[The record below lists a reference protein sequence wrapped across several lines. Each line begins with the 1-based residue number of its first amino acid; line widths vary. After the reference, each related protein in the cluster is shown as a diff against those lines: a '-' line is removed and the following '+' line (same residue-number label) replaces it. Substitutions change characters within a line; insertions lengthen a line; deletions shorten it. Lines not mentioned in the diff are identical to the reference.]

1 MTGKKKALGRGLSAL
16 LEGSDLELAPR
27 EVQIN
32 QLVGSVAMIP
42 IDDIEANP
50 FQPRTDFDRA
60 ELADLAMSIQ
70 HQGIIQPVTLRKLG
84 NDRFQLIAGERRLKA
99 ARVAG
104 LTEIPAYIRVAN
116 DEQMLE
122 MALVENLQREDLNP
136 IEVGVSFQRLLEE
149 CQIRQEELSQRIGKD
164 RSTISN
170 YIRLLKLPAEI
181 QIAIREKKITMGHAR
196 ALITLESTSL
206 QIRIF
211 KQILAK
217 NLSVREVESLARK
230 AGTLSESAL
239 SEKTKKV
246 SDPKAMQLEEQLT
259 SKLNMHVKVQI
270 NRKGRGSVTIPFHSE
285 EELEKIINLIGQ
297 DIT

>member
-1 MTGKKKALGRGLSAL
+1 
-16 LEGSDLELAPR
+16 
-27 EVQIN
+27 
-32 QLVGSVAMIP
+32 MIR

-70 HQGIIQPVTLRKLG
+70 HQGIIQPVTLRKLS

-122 MALVENLQREDLNP
+122 MALVENIQREDLNP
-136 IEVGVSFQRLLEE
+136 IEVGISFQRLMEE
-149 CQIRQEELSQRIGKD
+149 CQIRQEDLSQRVGKD

-170 YIRLLKLPAEI
+170 YVRLLRLPAEI

-196 ALITLESTSL
+196 ALITLENSSL

-211 KQILAK
+211 KQILSK
-217 NLSVREVESLARK
+217 NLSVREVESMAR
-230 AGTLSESAL
+230 ANGDRTLL
-239 SEKTKKV
+239 SSRRSPGE
-246 SDPKAMQLEEQLT
+246 SDPKLMKLEGALNARLKT
-259 SKLNMHVKVQI
+259 KVKLQMNK
-270 NRKGRGSVTIPFHSE
+270 KGAGTITIPFTSE
-285 EELEKIINLIGQ
+285 EDLNKIIELLES
-297 DIT
+297 

>member
-1 MTGKKKALGRGLSAL
+1 MSGKKKALGRGLSAL
-16 LEGSDLELAPR
+16 LEGSDLEQAPR
-27 EVQIN
+27 EVQVN
-32 QLVGSVAMIP
+32 QLVGSVANIL

-122 MALVENLQREDLNP
+122 MALVENIQRTDLNP
-136 IEVGVSFQRLLEE
+136 IEVGISFQRLMEE
-149 CQIRQEELSQRIGKD
+149 CQIKQEELSQRVGKD

-170 YIRLLKLPAEI
+170 YVRLLKLPAEI
-181 QIAIREKKITMGHAR
+181 QIAIREKKISMGHAR
-196 ALITLESTSL
+196 ALIALDNITVQL
-206 QIRIF
+206 RIF
-211 KQILAK
+211 RQILAK
-217 NLSVREVESLARK
+217 ELSVRDVEAIVRSVHDRVQPLPNTRQMADNLPPELK
-230 AGTLSESAL
+230 KIQEMLNSTLNAPVKLKVNSKGAGTI
-239 SEKTKKV
+239 TITFR
-246 SDPKAMQLEEQLT
+246 SD
-259 SKLNMHVKVQI
+259 
-270 NRKGRGSVTIPFHSE
+270 
-285 EELEKIINLIGQ
+285 EELKKILANL
-297 DIT
+297 

>member
-1 MTGKKKALGRGLSAL
+1 MSGKKKALGRGLSAL
-16 LEGSDLELAPR
+16 LEGSDLEQAPR
-27 EVQIN
+27 EVQVN
-32 QLVGSVAMIP
+32 QLVGSVAMIL

-122 MALVENLQREDLNP
+122 MALVENIQRTDLNP
-136 IEVGVSFQRLLEE
+136 IEVGISFQRLMEE
-149 CQIRQEELSQRIGKD
+149 CQIKQEELSQRVGKD

-170 YIRLLKLPAEI
+170 YVRLLKLPAEI
-181 QIAIREKKITMGHAR
+181 QIAIREKKISMGHAR
-196 ALITLESTSL
+196 ALIALDNNTVQL
-206 QIRIF
+206 RIF
-211 KQILAK
+211 RQILAK
-217 NLSVREVESLARK
+217 ELSVRDVEAIVRSVHDPVQPSPNTRQSADNLPPELKRIQERLNSTLNTPVK
-230 AGTLSESAL
+230 LKVNSKGAGTI
-239 SEKTKKV
+239 TITFR
-246 SDPKAMQLEEQLT
+246 SD
-259 SKLNMHVKVQI
+259 
-270 NRKGRGSVTIPFHSE
+270 
-285 EELEKIINLIGQ
+285 EELKKILA
-297 DIT
+297 TL

>member
-1 MTGKKKALGRGLSAL
+1 MSGKKKALGRGLSAL
-16 LEGSDLELAPR
+16 LEGSDLEQAPR
-27 EVQIN
+27 EVQVN
-32 QLVGSVAMIP
+32 QLIGSVAMIR

-50 FQPRTDFDRA
+50 FQPRTDFDRT

-122 MALVENLQREDLNP
+122 MALVENIQREDLNP
-136 IEVGVSFQRLLEE
+136 IEVGISFQRLMEE
-149 CQIRQEELSQRIGKD
+149 CQIRQEELSQRVGKD

-170 YIRLLKLPAEI
+170 YVRLLKLPAEI

-196 ALITLESTSL
+196 ALITLENSSL
-206 QIRIF
+206 QLRIF
-211 KQILAK
+211 RQVLAK
-217 NLSVREVESLARK
+217 GLSVREVETLAREHSGSTALATKRPGGK
-230 AGTLSESAL
+230 ADPRATQIQDQLNTRL
-239 SEKTKKV
+239 KTK
-246 SDPKAMQLEEQLT
+246 
-259 SKLNMHVKVQI
+259 VKVQI
-270 NRKGRGSVTIPFHSE
+270 NSKGAGSLTIPFRSE
-285 EELEKIINLIGQ
+285 EELNRILNLFESK
-297 DIT
+297 TP

>member
-104 LTEIPAYIRVAN
+104 LTKIPAYIRVAN

>member
-1 MTGKKKALGRGLSAL
+1 MSGKKKALGRGLSAL
-16 LEGSDLELAPR
+16 LEGSDLEQAPR
-27 EVQIN
+27 EVQVN
-32 QLVGSVAMIP
+32 QLVGSVAMIR

-70 HQGIIQPVTLRKLG
+70 HQGIIQPVTLRKLS

-122 MALVENLQREDLNP
+122 MALVENIQREDLNP
-136 IEVGVSFQRLLEE
+136 IEVGISFQRLMEE
-149 CQIRQEELSQRIGKD
+149 CQIRQEDLSQRVGKD

-170 YIRLLKLPAEI
+170 YVRLLRLPAEI

-196 ALITLESTSL
+196 ALITLENSSL

-211 KQILAK
+211 KQILSK
-217 NLSVREVESLARK
+217 NLSVREVESMAR
-230 AGTLSESAL
+230 ANGDRTLL
-239 SEKTKKV
+239 SSRRSPGE
-246 SDPKAMQLEEQLT
+246 SDPKLMKLEGALNARLKT
-259 SKLNMHVKVQI
+259 KVKLQMNK
-270 NRKGRGSVTIPFHSE
+270 KGAGTITIPFTSE
-285 EELEKIINLIGQ
+285 EDLNKIIELLES
-297 DIT
+297 

>member
-1 MTGKKKALGRGLSAL
+1 MSAKKKALGRGLSAL
-16 LEGSDLELAPR
+16 LEGSELEQAPR
-27 EVQIN
+27 EVQVN
-32 QLVGSVAMIP
+32 QLVGSVAMIL

-122 MALVENLQREDLNP
+122 MALVENIQREDLNP
-136 IEVGVSFQRLLEE
+136 IEVGVSFQRLMEE
-149 CQIRQEELSQRIGKD
+149 CQIKQEELSQRIGKD

-170 YIRLLKLPAEI
+170 YVRLLKLPAEI

-196 ALITLESTSL
+196 ALITLENTSL
-206 QIRIF
+206 QLRIF
-211 KQILAK
+211 KQILSK
-217 NLSVREVESLARK
+217 NLSVREVESLVRK
-230 AGTLSESAL
+230 ANTNTSPLPGSTMENP
-239 SEKTKKV
+239 
-246 SDPKAMQLEEQLT
+246 DPKLVKIEEQLT
-259 SKLNMHVKVQI
+259 TRLNAPVKVLI
-270 NRKGRGSVTIPFHSE
+270 NKKGKGTITIPFHTE
-285 EELEKIINLIGQ
+285 EELEKLLDLLGSN
-297 DIT
+297 IT

>member
-1 MTGKKKALGRGLSAL
+1 MSGKKKALGRGLSAL
-16 LEGSDLELAPR
+16 LEGSDLEQAPR
-27 EVQIN
+27 EVQVN
-32 QLVGSVAMIP
+32 QLVGSVAMIR

-60 ELADLAMSIQ
+60 ELADLAMYIQ
-70 HQGIIQPVTLRKLG
+70 HQGIIQPVTLRKLS

-122 MALVENLQREDLNP
+122 MALVENIQREDLNP
-136 IEVGVSFQRLLEE
+136 IEVGISFQRLMEE
-149 CQIRQEELSQRIGKD
+149 CQIRQEDLSQRVGKD

-170 YIRLLKLPAEI
+170 YVRLLRLPAEI

-196 ALITLESTSL
+196 ALITLENSSL

-211 KQILAK
+211 KQILSK
-217 NLSVREVESLARK
+217 NLSVREVESMAR
-230 AGTLSESAL
+230 ANGDRTLL
-239 SEKTKKV
+239 SSRRSPGE
-246 SDPKAMQLEEQLT
+246 SDPKLMKLEGALNARLKT
-259 SKLNMHVKVQI
+259 KVKLQMNK
-270 NRKGRGSVTIPFHSE
+270 KGAGTITIPFTSE
-285 EELEKIINLIGQ
+285 EDLNKIIELLES
-297 DIT
+297 

>member
-1 MTGKKKALGRGLSAL
+1 MSGKKRALGRGLSAL
-16 LEGSDLELAPR
+16 LEGSDLEQAPR
-27 EVQIN
+27 EVQVN
-32 QLVGSVAMIP
+32 QLVGYVAMIR
-42 IDDIEANP
+42 IDDIESNP

-70 HQGIIQPVTLRKLG
+70 HQGIIQPVTLRKLS

-122 MALVENLQREDLNP
+122 MALVENIQREDLNP
-136 IEVGVSFQRLLEE
+136 IEVGISFQRLMEE
-149 CQIRQEELSQRIGKD
+149 CQIRQEDLSQRVGKD

-170 YIRLLKLPAEI
+170 YVRLLKLPAEI

-196 ALITLESTSL
+196 ALITLENNSL

-211 KQILAK
+211 KQVLSK
-217 NLSVREVESLARK
+217 NLSVREVESLVREN
-230 AGTLSESAL
+230 GNRTSPLSKRSIGE
-239 SEKTKKV
+239 
-246 SDPKAMQLEEQLT
+246 SDPKLMKIEGDLNARLNT
-259 SKLNMHVKVQI
+259 KVKLQMNK
-270 NRKGRGSVTIPFHSE
+270 KGAGTITIPFTSE
-285 EELEKIINLIGQ
+285 VELNKIIELLES
-297 DIT
+297 